1 MRTVLI
7 AALASVSSLVLAT
20 EALAQTVNTQA
31 TIAIPNANVNAGAP
45 PGQQQ
50 TQFTLP
56 SAFLFATR
64 RAGIGPAG
72 SLSSVTI
79 LWIRELL
86 RTSAAQPAS
95 GSSAPLPAHPGHRA
109 EAPIWNGARP
119 SYQADASRCITRW

>member
-50 TQFTLP
+50 TPLTLP
-56 SAFLFATR
+56 SAFLVATR
-64 RAGIGPAG
+64 RAGIGPGGFTQLCDDPLDPRAF
-72 SLSSVTI
+72 TN
-79 LWIRELL
+79 EC
-86 RTSAAQPAS
+86 SAAGIGQ
-95 GSSAPLPAHPGHRA
+95 
-109 EAPIWNGARP
+109 
-119 SYQADASRCITRW
+119 

>member
-7 AALASVSSLVLAT
+7 AALASVSSLMLAT

-50 TQFTLP
+50 TQITLP

-64 RAGIGPAG
+64 RAGIGAG
-72 SLSSVTI
+72 GLRSCATI
-79 LWIRELL
+79 RWTPEPP

-95 GSSAPLPAHPGHRA
+95 GSSAPL
-109 EAPIWNGARP
+109 
-119 SYQADASRCITRW
+119 

>member
-50 TQFTLP
+50 TQITLP

-64 RAGIGPAG
+64 RAGIGPGGFTQLCDDPLDPRAF
-72 SLSSVTI
+72 TN
-79 LWIRELL
+79 EC
-86 RTSAAQPAS
+86 SAAGIGQ
-95 GSSAPLPAHPGHRA
+95 
-109 EAPIWNGARP
+109 
-119 SYQADASRCITRW
+119 